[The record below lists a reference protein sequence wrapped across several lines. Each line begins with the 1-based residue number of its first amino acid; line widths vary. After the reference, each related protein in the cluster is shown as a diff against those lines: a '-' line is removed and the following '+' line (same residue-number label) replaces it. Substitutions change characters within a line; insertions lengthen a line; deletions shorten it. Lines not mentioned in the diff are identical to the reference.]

1 MFGFLKGVAQEMRKV
16 SWPTGSELIR
26 KTLIV
31 IGVVGFLMAFI
42 YLIDL
47 GITMGI
53 KYLK

>member
-1 MFGFLKGVAQEMRKV
+1 MRFFKNVIAEMRKV

-31 IGVVGFLMAFI
+31 IFVVGFLMAFS
-42 YLIDL
+42 YLVDL

-53 KYLK
+53 RKLK